1 MKKIIASLLIVASSA
16 AMAAF
21 SKNMSADQLDMEV
34 AKHLSQGETPAVILE
49 AAAAAGLSP
58 KDVLASLRRVAK
70 SDFKEQNFQ
79 TAGGSSF
86 AGGGG
91 GSASRN

>member
-1 MKKIIASLLIVASSA
+1 MLILVSAS

-34 AKHLSQGETPAVILE
+34 AKHLAQGESPAVIVE
-49 AAAAAGLSP
+49 SAAAAGLSP
-58 KDVLASLRRVAK
+58 KEVLASLRRVAK
-70 SDFKEQNFQ
+70 SDFKNDNFQ
-79 TAGGSSF
+79 TAGGSTFS
-86 AGGGG
+86 GGGG